1 MRIVLLGPPGAG
13 KGTQAPLLAARE
25 GVPHVASGDILRYVV
40 AWNFPIGL
48 EAKKYMDEG
57 ELVPDDLVLE
67 LLKARLAQEDAREG
81 FVVDGF
87 PRTLPQAVA
96 LDEIL
101 TEIGQRVDVSVYL
114 DVPDELIILRLSAR
128 ASCPTCGR
136 TYNLLGTPPKEDMR
150 CDRDGTPLFQRDD
163 DSPEVIAN
171 RLKVFHRQTRPLVQY
186 YEERALLVT
195 VEGVGSEDEVLERMV
210 KEIENKVGKGGDA

>member
-13 KGTQAPLLAARE
+13 KGTQAPLLAARY

-40 AWNFPIGL
+40 AWKFPIGL

-57 ELVPDDLVLE
+57 ELVPDEIVLG
-67 LLKARLAQEDAREG
+67 LLKLRLEQDDARTG
-81 FVVDGF
+81 FVLDGF
-87 PRTLPQAVA
+87 PRTLPQSVA

-101 TEIGQRVDVSVYL
+101 TEIEQAIDVAVYL

-136 TYNLLGTPPKEDMR
+136 TYNMLGTPPKEDMK

-163 DSPEVIAN
+163 DRPEVIAN
-171 RLKVFHRQTRPLVQY
+171 RLKVFHNQTRPVIKY
-186 YEERALLVT
+186 YEDKGALVT
-195 VEGVGSEDEVLERMV
+195 VEGVGSEDEVLDRMV
-210 KEIENKVGKGGDA
+210 QEIDGRLHKVDA